1 MGYDK
6 RIYAKA
12 KRELAN
18 RKNKAESEQKAR
30 RDEVYLKIPEI
41 AELEREIARTGAEA
55 VKAIGMG
62 AEAEKYIE
70 KISAVNLK
78 AQAKR
83 EQLLRENGYDTDY
96 LQIKYSCDKCRD
108 TGLRGAYV
116 CDCFDK
122 LVKKIAFDELS
133 RSSPMK
139 LSSFSSFQTKYYP
152 DTLDPTTGVIP
163 KEHMTNIL
171 RFCKLYAEKFTT
183 DSQSLLM
190 YGKTGLGK
198 THLSLAIAGEA
209 VNKGYAVVYDST
221 PNIMNR
227 LEKEHFGKN
236 QSGDDTLE
244 MLSSCDLLILDDLG
258 AEFQTSFTVSC
269 LYNIINNRLLSSL
282 PTIISTNLDPKELE
296 EKYTQRIASRF
307 VGTYINLGFC
317 GNDVRQIK
325 KRL

>member
-6 RIYAKA
+6 KIYVKA
-12 KRELAN
+12 KKELAA
-18 RKNKAESEQKAR
+18 RKQKAESEQKAR
-30 RDEVYLKIPEI
+30 HDEICLKFPEI
-41 AELEREIARTGAEA
+41 LALERDMARTGADA
-55 VKAIGMG
+55 VKAIGLG
-62 AEAEKYIE
+62 ANAEEYIE
-70 KISAVNLK
+70 KISRQNLK
-78 AQAKR
+78 AQQLR
-83 EQLLRENGYDTDY
+83 EKILTENGYDKDY
-96 LQIKYSCDKCRD
+96 LEIKYTCPKCRD

-116 CDCFDK
+116 CECFTE
-122 LVKKIAFDELS
+122 LVKKLAFEELS

-139 LSSFSSFQTKYYP
+139 LSSFSSFKTSFYP
-152 DTLDPTTGVIP
+152 DTLDPNTGVVP
-163 KEHMTNIL
+163 REHMTNIL
-171 RFCKLYAEKFTT
+171 QFCKLYAEKFTT

-227 LEKEHFGKN
+227 LEKEHFGKV
-236 QSGDDTLE
+236 SSDTDTLE
-244 MLSSCDLLILDDLG
+244 MLSKCDLLILDDLG

-269 LYNIINNRLLSSL
+269 LYNIVNNRLLSSL

-307 VGTYINLGFC
+307 VGTYISLGFC

-325 KRL
+325 K

>member
-6 RIYAKA
+6 RIYVKA
-12 KRELAN
+12 KQELAK
-18 RKNKAESEQKAR
+18 RKQKAESDQKAR
-30 RDEVYLKIPEI
+30 HDEVCLKIPEI
-41 AELEREIARTGAEA
+41 LQLEREIARTGAEA
-55 VKAIGMG
+55 VRAIGMG
-62 AEAEKYIE
+62 ADAAEYIE
-70 KISAVNLK
+70 KISSQNLK

-83 EQLLRENGYDTDY
+83 EQLLKEHGYESDY
-96 LQIKYSCDKCRD
+96 LQTKYCCEKCRD
-108 TGLRGAYV
+108 TGLRGAYI
-116 CDCFDK
+116 CECFNK
-122 LVKKIAFDELS
+122 LVKKLAFDELS

-139 LSSFSSFQTKYYP
+139 LSSFESFQTKYYP
-152 DTLDPTTGVIP
+152 DTLDPNTGVVP
-163 KEHMTNIL
+163 REHMTNIL
-171 RFCKLYAEKFTT
+171 HFCRLYATKFST

-227 LEKEHFGKN
+227 LEKEHFGRN
-236 QSGDDTLE
+236 NSGDDTLE

-258 AEFQTSFTVSC
+258 AEFQTSFTVSS
-269 LYNIINNRLLSSL
+269 LYNIVNNRLLSSL

-325 KRL
+325 K

>member
-6 RIYAKA
+6 KIYIKA
-12 KRELAN
+12 KQEMAK
-18 RKNKAESEQKAR
+18 RKQRAESEQKVR
-30 RDEVYLKIPEI
+30 HDEVCLKIPEI
-41 AELEREIARTGAEA
+41 LQLEREMARTGAEA
-55 VKAIGMG
+55 VRAIGMG
-62 AEAEKYIE
+62 ADAQQYIDKLSE
-70 KISAVNLK
+70 QNLK
-78 AQAKR
+78 AQARR
-83 EQLLRENGYDTDY
+83 EQLLKENGYEKDY
-96 LQIKYSCDKCRD
+96 LKIKYTCEKCRD
-108 TGLRGAYV
+108 TGLCDEYI

-122 LVKKIAFDELS
+122 LVKSLAFDELC

-139 LSSFSSFQTKYYP
+139 LSSFDSFRTEYYP
-152 DTLDPTTGVIP
+152 NTLDATTGVVP
-163 KEHMTNIL
+163 REHMKNIL
-171 RFCKLYAEKFTT
+171 HFCRLYAEKFTT
-183 DSQSLLM
+183 ESQSLLM

-209 VNKGYAVVYDST
+209 VKKGYAVVYDST

-236 QSGDDTLE
+236 YAGDDTLE
-244 MLSSCDLLILDDLG
+244 MLTSCDLLILDDLG

-269 LYNIINNRLLSSL
+269 LYNIVNNRLLSSL

-317 GNDVRQIK
+317 GTDIRQIK
-325 KRL
+325 K